1 MKIAISSIG
10 SRGDVQPILALAR
23 ELRSLGH
30 GAVLCV
36 APNFKRWVESF
47 GVECVPLGLDV
58 EQLTRE
64 RSETKRKPSGAEMRK
79 RVPDSVRESFK
90 VLGDAARGCDL
101 IVAGGGLQ
109 TAGRSIAESL
119 KLPYVY
125 ATYCPATLPSPRH
138 PPPMVHSQSLPKFV
152 NRLLWRTTGPL
163 WNRVFR
169 DVLNEERAKLGLS
182 AVTDVQR
189 HVLTEQP
196 WVAADAVLAPAD
208 SSGGMQITQTGAWF
222 LDDPTELPDELERFL
237 DDGEPPIYFGF
248 GSMAASN
255 ETVAIVI
262 EAARTLGRRAIVS
275 QGWAK
280 LSAIDANSDCISIGD
295 INHERLFPR
304 VAAIVHHG
312 GAGTTTAAARAG
324 KPQVVVPF
332 LYDQY
337 YWSHRVR
344 QLRIG
349 AAGPTAKKLTADALA
364 RGLRECLKAETVASA
379 WAIAGRIQLQGAR
392 SAAERLVALA
402 GVGL

>member
-189 HVLTEQP
+189 HILTEQP

-364 RGLRECLKAETVASA
+364 RGLRECLKAETVVSA